1 MKKSLKSLVAS
12 VLVVSFLSM
21 PSCLAASNYTYTT
34 TVKDNNKVEPVQG
47 TVVNNT
53 YYDNYNT
60 PAIAMNYAGYGA
72 YPNGYVP
79 CNGYLPY
86 NGYAPYY
93 NGYAGYN
100 TGYIPATGYYPNTNT
115 YQPYNRNYE
124 VTQTY
129 EDTRPEVDKNI
140 GRTAKVAGIAAG
152 LAVVGAA
159 ITYAFVKKDK

>member
-1 MKKSLKSLVAS
+1 
-12 VLVVSFLSM
+12 
-21 PSCLAASNYTYTT
+21 
-34 TVKDNNKVEPVQG
+34 
-47 TVVNNT
+47 
-53 YYDNYNT
+53 
-60 PAIAMNYAGYGA
+60 MNYAGYGA
-72 YPNGYVP
+72 YPNGYIP

-86 NGYAPYY
+86 NAYAPYY

-100 TGYIPATGYYPNTNT
+100 TGYVPATGYYPNTNT
-115 YQPYNRNYE
+115 YQPYNRDYE